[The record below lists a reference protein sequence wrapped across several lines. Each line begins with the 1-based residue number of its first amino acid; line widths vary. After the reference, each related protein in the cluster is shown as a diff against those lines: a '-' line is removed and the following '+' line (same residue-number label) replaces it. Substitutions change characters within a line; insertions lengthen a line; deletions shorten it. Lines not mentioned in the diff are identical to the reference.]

1 MTVDFENSNLCYNVF
16 MNATANEMDH
26 IDEMLLKLSEERLQE
41 VRDFIGYLLEKEKK
55 RKAFEDRIAK
65 IEQESDTVTF
75 DSVEDAMNAIRNWNG

>member
-1 MTVDFENSNLCYNVF
+1 MNTTV
-16 MNATANEMDH
+16 NEIDY
-26 IDEMLLKLSEERLQE
+26 IDEMLLKLSKERLQE

-55 RKAFEDRIAK
+55 RKAFEDRIAN

>member
-1 MTVDFENSNLCYNVF
+1 MNTTV
-16 MNATANEMDH
+16 NEIDH
-26 IDEMLLKLSEERLQE
+26 IKEMLLKLSEERLQE

-55 RKAFEDRIAK
+55 RKAFEDRIAN

>member
-1 MTVDFENSNLCYNVF
+1 MNTTV
-16 MNATANEMDH
+16 NEIDH
-26 IDEMLLKLSEERLQE
+26 IDEMLLKLSKERLQE

-55 RKAFEDRIAK
+55 RKAFEDRIAN